1 MSNQEIPKE
10 ILEALNKDTEF
21 KTKNA
26 SHIQRINLWSMYVN
40 FAHFFFPALLKYSG
54 LVLSIY
60 ATYKTIKSDTI
71 TILIDFATKQDNW
84 IMLLILCLTF
94 VTTLFIQKKFK

>member
-1 MSNQEIPKE
+1 M
-10 ILEALNKDTEF
+10 
-21 KTKNA
+21 
-26 SHIQRINLWSMYVN
+26 N

-71 TILIDFATKQDNW
+71 KILIDFATKQDNW

>member
-1 MSNQEIPKE
+1 MSNHEIPQE
-10 ILEALNKDTEF
+10 ILETINKDTEF

-26 SHIQRINLWSMYVN
+26 SHIQRINLWSMYIN

-60 ATYKTIKSDTI
+60 VTYRTIKSDTI
-71 TILIDFATKQDNW
+71 EILA
-84 IMLLILCLTF
+84 LTF
-94 VTTLFIQKKFK
+94 KNIHN